1 MGYRSDVK
9 IVIACENE
17 YWLKK
22 FLMHIELAYS
32 DDPLFKEVIDPSVC
46 RIAERTMYFHHAYMK
61 WYPQYDYVQ
70 LHEKLM
76 HDVQDFR
83 GGYTFV
89 RVGEEE
95 GDVEKRGREYDCH
108 VRLDD
113 AIMIQTESHFTIDEP
128 DVDEPYISPNG
139 VTA

>member
-32 DDPLFKEVIDPSVC
+32 DDPLFKEVIDLSVC
-46 RIAERTMYFHHAYMK
+46 RIAERTMYFHHAYIK

-95 GDVEKRGREYDCH
+95 GDVEKRSREYDCH